1 MQWLTTL
8 DFTVLHKIQQIF
20 SYRILDIIMPKITV
34 LGNKGIIWVVTALI
48 MLCFSRTRKTGLATG
63 TACIGCLITGNL
75 LLKNIVARARPCWI
89 EEHLMLIAI
98 PDDYSFPSG
107 HTMASFAAATVLWKM
122 NRKVGT
128 AAYILAVLIA
138 FSRLY
143 LYVHFPSDVLAGA
156 IIGFIIGTFSV
167 KLTDV
172 VSKKINQKRK
182 SA

>member
-20 SYRILDIIMPKITV
+20 SCRILDIIMPKITV
-34 LGNKGIIWVVTALI
+34 LGNKGMIWVVTALI

-75 LLKNIVARARPCWI
+75 ILKNIVARARPCWI

-143 LYVHFPSDVLAGA
+143 LYVHFP
-156 IIGFIIGTFSV
+156 
-167 KLTDV
+167 TDV
-172 VSKKINQKRK
+172 ICGALIGIFCGWLSGLLWQKVIDPYLQKKR
-182 SA
+182 A